1 MKQDVPKREGGDD
14 RTQLSVRQARV
25 RAARRLRGV
34 LKLTIVTIAIAQ
46 ALAFAFENLLV
57 LAGFAP
63 DAATVLLFRFVTCA
77 LVSFWLQADAL
88 RAYQYAAQH
97 GFVTVPGTHGDPVD
111 VAPQCPKRWLVVL
124 SLQLDPRGLN
134 GERIK

>member
-1 MKQDVPKREGGDD
+1 MKHDMPKREGGDD
-14 RTQLSVRQARV
+14 PTRLAVRQARV

-34 LKLTIVTIAIAQ
+34 LKLTVITIAVAHV
-46 ALAFAFENLLV
+46 LAFVFDSLLV
-57 LAGFAP
+57 VAGFAP
-63 DAATVLLFRFVTCA
+63 DAAAVLLFRFVTCA

-88 RAYQYAAQH
+88 RAYRYAAQH
-97 GFVTVPGTHGDPVD
+97 GFVTAPGAHGGLVD

>member
-34 LKLTIVTIAIAQ
+34 LKLTIVTIAVAQ

-57 LAGFAP
+57 LAGFTP
-63 DAATVLLFRFVTCA
+63 DAVTVLLFRFVTCA

-124 SLQLDPRGLN
+124 SLQLDPRALN

>member
-34 LKLTIVTIAIAQ
+34 LKLTILTIAVAQ

-88 RAYQYAAQH
+88 RAYQFAAQH
-97 GFVTVPGTHGDPVD
+97 GFVIVPGTHGDPVD

>member
-1 MKQDVPKREGGDD
+1 MKRELPERDDGDD
-14 RTQLSVRQARV
+14 RSRLAVRQARV
-25 RAARRLRGV
+25 RAALRLRGV
-34 LKLTIVTIAIAQ
+34 VKLTVVTIAVAQ
-46 ALAFAFENLLV
+46 ALAFAFESLLV
-57 LAGFAP
+57 ATGFAP

-97 GFVTVPGTHGDPVD
+97 GFVTAHGAPGDPID

-124 SLQLDPRGLN
+124 SLQLDPRGPN

>member
-34 LKLTIVTIAIAQ
+34 LKLTILTIAVAQ

>member
-1 MKQDVPKREGGDD
+1 MKHDVPKREGGDD
-14 RTQLSVRQARV
+14 RTPLTVRQARV
-25 RAARRLRGV
+25 RAALRLRGV
-34 LKLTIVTIAIAQ
+34 LKLTILTIAVAQ
-46 ALAFAFENLLV
+46 ALAFAFESLLV
-57 LAGFAP
+57 MTGFAP

-97 GFVTVPGTHGDPVD
+97 GFVAAPGAHGDPVD

>member
-1 MKQDVPKREGGDD
+1 MKHDMPKREGGDD
-14 RTQLSVRQARV
+14 RTRLAVRQARV
-25 RAARRLRGV
+25 RAALRLRGV
-34 LKLTIVTIAIAQ
+34 LKLTIVTIAVAHV
-46 ALAFAFENLLV
+46 LTFVFDNLLV
-57 LAGFAP
+57 VAGFAP
-63 DAATVLLFRFVTCA
+63 DAAAVLLFRFVTCA

-97 GFVTVPGTHGDPVD
+97 GFVTAPGMHGSPVD
-111 VAPQCPKRWLVVL
+111 VAPQCPRRWLVVL

>member
-1 MKQDVPKREGGDD
+1 MKHDMPKREGSDD
-14 RTQLSVRQARV
+14 RTRLAVRQTRV
-25 RAARRLRGV
+25 RAALRLRGV
-34 LKLTIVTIAIAQ
+34 LKLTIVTIAVAHV
-46 ALAFAFENLLV
+46 LAFVFDSLLV
-57 LAGFAP
+57 VAGFAP
-63 DAATVLLFRFVTCA
+63 DAAAVLLFRFVTCA

-97 GFVTVPGTHGDPVD
+97 GFVTAHGVHGDPVD
-111 VAPQCPKRWLVVL
+111 VAPQCPRRWLVVL